1 MILTLANY
9 IYYNI
14 YIHPMMDSYLVA
26 DGEFLIV
33 EECREA
39 AKWWLLNNP
48 TSCMGLIAKRNFNFF
63 YI

>member
-39 AKWWLLNNP
+39 AK
-48 TSCMGLIAKRNFNFF
+48 
-63 YI
+63 